1 MSARVLVVDDVVP
14 NVKLLERKLT
24 EEYFDVLTATS
35 GAEGLEIALREL
47 PDLILLDVVM
57 PGMDGFEV
65 CGRLKAN
72 PATAHI
78 PVVMVTSLTAPED
91 RIRGMEKGADDFLVK
106 PIRDIELYAR
116 VRSLARLKMAMDEL
130 RNREATDLLFGS
142 AADIDAGKDGDHGLI
157 MLVDETMDQLPVAR
171 AALDNHGTIQFVPI
185 EDAELRIQSS
195 ACELVMINL
204 VSTGGA
210 GLRLISRIRSNK
222 DTRSMPIL
230 AMVDLEDHR
239 PLVKSFE
246 LGANDCVKLP
256 LDALELTARV
266 RILTRRKRLN
276 DRLRENLH
284 LSMRLATIDPLTG
297 LYNRHYLG
305 SHLRTLVTRARDM
318 DRPLSMVMID
328 IDHFKQVNDT
338 YGHAAGD
345 KVLRAIAERISHN
358 VRGVDLAA
366 RFGGE
371 EFVIVMPDT
380 DLAAARQI
388 AERLRKVIAADTYD
402 TGRDN
407 IAIPLTVSMGIAS
420 LNRDDMDGTTVLAR
434 ADDALYRA
442 KRAGRNRLEV
452 GQSREAA
459 A

>member
-1 MSARVLVVDDVVP
+1 
-14 NVKLLERKLT
+14 
-24 EEYFDVLTATS
+24 
-35 GAEGLEIALREL
+35 
-47 PDLILLDVVM
+47 
-57 PGMDGFEV
+57 
-65 CGRLKAN
+65 
-72 PATAHI
+72 
-78 PVVMVTSLTAPED
+78 
-91 RIRGMEKGADDFLVK
+91 
-106 PIRDIELYAR
+106 
-116 VRSLARLKMAMDEL
+116 
-130 RNREATDLLFGS
+130 
-142 AADIDAGKDGDHGLI
+142 
-157 MLVDETMDQLPVAR
+157 
-171 AALDNHGTIQFVPI
+171 
-185 EDAELRIQSS
+185 
-195 ACELVMINL
+195 
-204 VSTGGA
+204 
-210 GLRLISRIRSNK
+210 
-222 DTRSMPIL
+222 MPIL